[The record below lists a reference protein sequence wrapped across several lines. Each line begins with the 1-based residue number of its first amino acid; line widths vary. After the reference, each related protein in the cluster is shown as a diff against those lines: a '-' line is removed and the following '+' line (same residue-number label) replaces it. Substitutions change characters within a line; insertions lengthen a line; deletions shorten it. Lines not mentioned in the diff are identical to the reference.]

1 MDKIEEASKTT
12 EVKMNYPPSVVVQYV
27 KNWAEQNRKAEQNG
41 PREIAMLDDI
51 VRMIE
56 IAASCMKPGPAEQGN
71 QDKQK

>member
-1 MDKIEEASKTT
+1 MDKIEEVSKTT

-27 KNWAEQNRKAEQNG
+27 KNWAEQNRTAEQNG

-56 IAASCMKPGPAEQGN
+56 IAASCMKPGPAETG
-71 QDKQK
+71 KQR